1 MKKLITTIVSLKF
14 FGNLVFTQLAEY
26 SHNLNRRISKMKKLL
41 TTIVSLMFFGNLV
54 FAQLTEFSMGD
65 ILSAGAMNQNFK
77 YLEKRFGGLN
87 ETTVDCGTT
96 GSGSGI
102 NAAIKNGYNSIIVK
116 GICKENI
123 DWDPKA
129 GNRGILKIRGFSN
142 NQASDKIVDNSSND
156 HSVIYIGSSTFLK
169 IDNVTISGGKRG
181 INVYGN
187 SHLWADNITVEN
199 YTQRGISVGSSSV
212 AWMADVTADGT
223 QQSSS
228 DEVGITVWGGS
239 NAHLGG
245 TTTVKGNSSNGGGI
259 NSAESTVWLSGTI
272 ILDSNKQSLVI
283 EFGGRMGIGSDSTT
297 TITNSTSYGIKAYH
311 GKIWNYGTMTI
322 SNNSEGNYAVMIDWS
337 EAYLRNMT
345 ISGGTG
351 TRPLVEVWR
360 GQLTLDG
367 ATIKDHQGDL
377 FYAGGS
383 NLHFRGT
390 NSFSNKDSSDD
401 RCVVYF
407 EDTDFKIDGSTDD
420 GSTTINGTNT
430 TGCAAFN
437 LKRSRGEIRNIT
449 ATGAQEALYA
459 ATSDVQIKGGTFSST
474 GQPGIKVVEGSRFKI
489 RSNNNDI
496 SITSSGDNA
505 LDVKSSYLKLDKGSK
520 NLTISSTASGAGDI
534 RIRERSTVE
543 IEDHTYA
550 NVEVTRASY
559 LHIDDDATVTTLICS
574 NTAIILKDGTIT
586 NTSACDTKNQYTQ

>member
-14 FGNLVFTQLAEY
+14 FGNLVFTQLAEF

-123 DWDPKA
+123 DWKAKA
-129 GNRGILKIRGFSN
+129 GKRGILKLRGFSN
-142 NQASDKIVDNSSND
+142 NQASDKIVDNSSNTN
-156 HSVIYIGSSTFLK
+156 SVIFIGSSTFLK
-169 IDNVTISGGKRG
+169 IDNVTISGGTRG
-181 INVYGN
+181 INVFGN
-187 SHLWADNITVEN
+187 SFLRADNITVEK
-199 YTQRGISVGSSSV
+199 YTERGINVSTSSAAWLGSVTV
-212 AWMADVTADGT
+212 DGT

-228 DEVGITVWGGS
+228 DERGIYVNDESVGWIY
-239 NAHLGG
+239 G
-245 TTTVKGNSSNGGGI
+245 TTTVNGNSSDSGGI
-259 NSAESTVWLSGTI
+259 GASNSTIWLTGTI
-272 ILDSNKQSLVI
+272 NLDSNKQALVI
-283 EFGGRMGIGSDSTT
+283 QSGGNMGLYESTT

-322 SNNSEGNYAVMIDWS
+322 SDNSDGNNAVMIDGS
-337 EAYLRNMT
+337 EAYLKNMT

-351 TRPLVEVWR
+351 TWPLVEVWQ
-360 GQLTLDG
+360 GLLTLEG

-377 FYAGGS
+377 FYSGGGS
-383 NLHFRGT
+383 TLQFRGT
-390 NSFSNKDSSDD
+390 NSFSNKDSSST

-407 EDTDFKIDGSTDD
+407 EDTDFNIRD
-420 GSTTINGTNT
+420 STTINGTNT

-437 LKRSRGEIRNIT
+437 LKRSRGKIENIT
-449 ATGAQEALYA
+449 VTGAQEGLYA
-459 ATSDVQIKGGTFSST
+459 ATSDVEIRGGTFSST

-496 SITSSGDNA
+496 SITSSGDQA

-543 IEDHTYA
+543 VEDHTYG

-574 NTAIILKDGTIT
+574 NSAIILKEGNIT
-586 NTSACDTKNQYTQ
+586 DTSACSTANHISD

>member
-1 MKKLITTIVSLKF
+1 
-14 FGNLVFTQLAEY
+14 
-26 SHNLNRRISKMKKLL
+26 MKKLL

-54 FAQLTEFSMGD
+54 FAQLTEFSQGD

-123 DWDPKA
+123 ARKA
-129 GNRGILKIRGFSN
+129 KEGKRGILKLRGFSN
-142 NQASDKIVDNSSND
+142 NKASDKIVDNSSNTE
-156 HSVIYIGSSTFLK
+156 SVILMGSLTFLK
-169 IDNVTISGGKRG
+169 IDNVTISGGTRG
-181 INVYGN
+181 INVVGN
-187 SHLWADNITVEN
+187 SFLRADDITVEK
-199 YTQRGISVGSSSV
+199 YTDTGINVGTSSAAWLGSVTV
-212 AWMADVTADGT
+212 DGT

-228 DEVGITVWGGS
+228 DERGIYVEDESVGWIY
-239 NAHLGG
+239 G
-245 TTTVKGNSSNGGGI
+245 TTTVNGNSSDSGGI
-259 NSAESTVWLSGTI
+259 GASNSTIWLTGTI
-272 ILDSNKQSLVI
+272 NLDSNKQALVI
-283 EFGGRMGIGSDSTT
+283 QSGGNMGLYESTT

-474 GQPGIKVVEGSRFKI
+474 GQPGIKLVEGSRFKI
-489 RSNNNDI
+489 RSNDNDI
-496 SITSSGDNA
+496 SITSSADNA

-550 NVEVTRASY
+550 TVEVSRASY
-559 LHIDDDATVTTLICS
+559 LHIDDDATVTTLRCTNS
-574 NTAIILKDGTIT
+574 AIILKEGNIT
-586 NTSACDTKNQYTQ
+586 DTSACDPKNQISD

>member
-1 MKKLITTIVSLKF
+1 MKKICTTIISLKF
-14 FGNLVFTQLAEY
+14 FGSLVFTQLAEF
-26 SHNLNRRISKMKKLL
+26 SHNLNRRISKMKKLI
-41 TTIVSLMFFGNLV
+41 TTIISLMFFGNLV
-54 FAQLTEFSMGD
+54 FAQLTEFSHGD

-129 GNRGILKIRGFSN
+129 GKRGILKLRGFSN
-142 NQASDKIVDNSSND
+142 NQASDKIVDNSSNTE
-156 HSVIYIGSSTFLK
+156 SVIYIGSSTFLK
-169 IDNVTISGGKRG
+169 IDNVTISGGTRG
-181 INVYGN
+181 INVVGN
-187 SHLWADNITVEN
+187 SFLRADDITVEK
-199 YTQRGISVGSSSV
+199 YTERGISVGSSSA
-212 AWMADVTADGT
+212 AWLGSVTADGT

-228 DEVGITVWGGS
+228 DEIGISVNDGS
-239 NAHLGG
+239 YGWIHG
-245 TTTVKGNSSNGGGI
+245 TTTVNGNSSDSGGI
-259 NSAESTVWLSGTI
+259 RSSAGTI
-272 ILDSNKQSLVI
+272 WLTGTINLDSNKQSLVI
-283 EFGGRMGIGSDSTT
+283 ESGGNMGLYDSTT
-297 TITNSTSYGIKAYH
+297 TITNSTSYGIKAYY

-322 SNNSEGNYAVMIDWS
+322 RNNSDGNYAVMIDRS
-337 EAYLRNMT
+337 EAYLKDMT

-351 TRPLVEVWR
+351 TSPLVEVWQ

-383 NLHFRGT
+383 TLQFRGT
-390 NSFSNKDSSDD
+390 NSFSNKDSSSS

-407 EDTDFKIDGSTDD
+407 EDTDFNIQD
-420 GSTTINGTNT
+420 STTINGTNT
-430 TGCAAFN
+430 TGCSAFN
-437 LKRSRGEIRNIT
+437 LKRSRGKIKNIT
-449 ATGAQEALYA
+449 VTGAQEGLYA
-459 ATSDVQIKGGTFSST
+459 ATSDVEIRGGTFSST

-489 RSNNNDI
+489 RSNDEDI
-496 SITSSGDNA
+496 SITSSGDVA

-520 NLTISSTASGAGDI
+520 NLTISSTSSGAGDI

-543 IEDHTYA
+543 IQDHTYA

-559 LHIDDDATVTTLICS
+559 LHIDEDATITNLICS
-574 NTAIILKDGTIT
+574 KNAIILKDGTIT
-586 NTSACDTKNQYTQ
+586 NTSACANTNYISD